1 MSAHSPYVVE
11 LIGEVVNSMRDYPDG
26 EPYYIYDHPMAI
38 NQRLIQMSQSIE
50 KKHKRFPLVALRMD
64 FPEEVRGGVLHLNL
78 NLAIL
83 DYTSKDYW
91 MEDRYE
97 HVFKPILYP
106 LYDLFIDRLKTSGKF
121 FWPSD
126 QDSPPHI
133 KIDRP
138 YYGTPG
144 NQGNVKNIFTD
155 PLDGIEILN
164 LKINTNLKQC

>member
-1 MSAHSPYVVE
+1 MSANATYVVE
-11 LIGEVVNSMRDYPDG
+11 LIEDVVESVRDYPDSD
-26 EPYYIYDHPMAI
+26 PYFIADHPVAI
-38 NQRLIQMSQSIE
+38 NSRLMIMSDSIE
-50 KKHKRFPLVALRMD
+50 MKNRKFPLIALRMD
-64 FPEEVRGGVLHLNL
+64 FPEEVKNGVIYLNL

-83 DYTSKDYW
+83 SYTNENYW

-97 HVFKPILYP
+97 YVFKPTLYP
-106 LYDLFIDRLKTSGKF
+106 IYQKFMEKLVTSGKF
-121 FWPSD
+121 FWPAD
-126 QDSPPHI
+126 QTLPYHI

-138 YYGTPG
+138 YYGTPS